1 MAKKINEIEVTV
13 AEVVDYMRI
22 TNRFAPSLREVV
34 ERKIAVEEAKT
45 RGLKVST
52 KELQKAADTFRLI
65 NDLSTASDTKAW
77 LKSNG
82 IALESLEEYLETN
95 LMIYK
100 LKDKLEKETNKSKFL
115 STQEVKEVIRD
126 LIYEEW
132 LRSRLK

>member
-1 MAKKINEIEVTV
+1 MAKKIKEIEVTV

-34 ERKIAVEEAKT
+34 ERKIAVEEGKKK
-45 RGLKVST
+45 GIKVST

-65 NDLSTASDTKAW
+65 NDLSTASDTNAW

-82 IALESLEEYLETN
+82 ISLESLEEYLETN

>member
-95 LMIYK
+95 LQIK
-100 LKDKLEKETNKSKFL
+100 ASFCQLK
-115 STQEVKEVIRD
+115 
-126 LIYEEW
+126 
-132 LRSRLK
+132 RLKR

>member
-82 IALESLEEYLETN
+82 IALESLEKYLETN